1 MLGEGDTGE
10 RSLSRR
16 GFLVG
21 ASALA
26 AGGVAAGLG
35 PSPAAALGPAST
47 VPTVPLGAQPAGL
60 PVRQH
65 AWGATLSV
73 DDVGD
78 PISPRFDRLLF
89 FEVNGAPTPA
99 SAVLLEAALRTLE
112 RRFPWGPGGLL
123 FTAGWG
129 PAYFERVLGVSPPIP
144 TATALSDFESPA
156 IDDYHVC
163 LHLASDDEERLADV
177 EAALVDGAALP
188 GAQGTLAISP
198 ALTWRETRTGF
209 VGNGLPAAHQKV
221 RGIPPGHHV
230 PRQSPLFMGFK
241 SGLRKNQ
248 ATEDYVTIADGP
260 FAAGTTMQVSYMRLR
275 LESWYGMLD
284 ERERVARMYSPETT
298 PEQVKHF
305 TTDAESE
312 PNLTDQAARRYGV
325 IGHSQTSA
333 RARRHG
339 KPLIIRR
346 DFNTVDGNYAGLHF
360 VSVQR
365 SIADF
370 VITRNA
376 MNAAG
381 AHLENR
387 AITGTVNNGINEFI
401 KVLKR
406 ANYILPSRANRSFPL
421 LPGGTAALGGPG
433 D

>member
-1 MLGEGDTGE
+1 MTWGEVDSGG

-16 GFLVG
+16 RFLVG

-35 PSPAAALGPAST
+35 PKPASAAGAPVPAVALGT
-47 VPTVPLGAQPAGL
+47 QPAGL

-65 AWGATLSV
+65 AWGATLAV
-73 DDVGD
+73 DGTGD
-78 PISPRFDRLLF
+78 KISPRFDRLLF
-89 FEVNGAPTPA
+89 FDVKPGPTPA

-112 RRFPWGPGGLL
+112 RRYPWGPGGLL

-129 PAYFERVLGVSPPIP
+129 PAYFEHVLGVTSPIP
-144 TATALSDFESPA
+144 AATALARFESPA
-156 IDDYHVC
+156 IDSYHLC
-163 LHLASDDEERLADV
+163 LHFACDDEERLAEV
-177 EAALVDGAALP
+177 EAALVDGTPLA
-188 GAQGTLAISP
+188 GADGTLDISS

-209 VGNGLPAAHQKV
+209 TGTGLPAARQHV

-230 PRQSPLFMGFK
+230 PKQSPLFMGFK

-248 ATEDYVTIADGP
+248 ATEDAVTVASGP
-260 FAAGTTMQVSYMRLR
+260 FAQGTTMQVSYMRLR
-275 LESWYGMLD
+275 LEGWYEKLN

-298 PEQVKHF
+298 PAQAKRLSV
-305 TTDAESE
+305 DGASE
-312 PNLTDQAARRYGV
+312 PKLVEQAARQYGV
-325 IGHSQTSA
+325 IGHAQTSA

-346 DFNTVDGNYAGLHF
+346 DFNTVDGGYAGLHF

-365 SIADF
+365 SIDDF

-376 MNAAG
+376 MNASG
-381 AHLENR
+381 AHAVNR
-387 AITGTVNNGINEFI
+387 AITDTRNNGINDFI

-406 ANYILPSRANRSFPL
+406 ANYILPARANRSFPL
-421 LPGGTAALGGPG
+421 LPGRGALT
-433 D
+433 